1 MREEEKEVGVVAFT
15 VYRAYWSA
23 VGNILAPV
31 ILLALFLMQG
41 VCVCVC
47 ARTRACVCVCVCTH
61 MHVYMCCDVC
71 MSWGGGGGGG
81 GEHSPPPPPP
91 PPPPPLKMFCPLEI
105 SNPDLHCHALFNRPP
120 LCPVLP
126 PP

>member
-1 MREEEKEVGVVAFT
+1 VREEEKEVGVVAFT

-47 ARTRACVCVCVCTH
+47 
-61 MHVYMCCDVC
+61 
-71 MSWGGGGGGG
+71 GGGGGGNG
-81 GEHSPPPPPP
+81 HTSDIVPYAMYVG
-91 PPPPPLKMFCPLEI
+91 M
-105 SNPDLHCHALFNRPP
+105 
-120 LCPVLP
+120 
-126 PP
+126 